1 METYMQMLGRLA
13 KNASREVAKLG
24 TKAKN
29 RGLLAVANELVEER
43 KLILQENAKDIEA
56 AKAKGVKQSLIDR
69 LALTE
74 QRIEDMAEGLRQ
86 IAALDDPIG
95 EVLGMKT
102 RPNGLR
108 IGKKRV
114 PLGVVGI
121 IYESRPNVTADAFG
135 LCFKTGNAVILRG
148 GSDAIHSNQA
158 ITRAIKEGLR
168 KEKLSQDLILLVE
181 DTSREVVN
189 EMMKMHGWIDVLIP
203 RGGAGLIANVVAN
216 STVPVIETGTG
227 NCHVYVDETAD
238 IKMATDIIENAKTQ
252 RLGVCNAC
260 ESLVIHSKIADV
272 ALPKIVTR
280 LKEHGVEI
288 RGDERAQAIS
298 LELAKQM
305 FPGYQALVVTHTD
318 GHNESGNIHTHI
330 VINSVRKTAVERQPY
345 MDKPHEEAAGYKHR
359 STDKFMNA
367 FKKTV
372 MDRCQQEGL
381 HQIDLL
387 APAERKITQKEYQAQ
402 KHGQQKLNEINQ
414 KIIEDGLKPTST
426 VFLTQKEYLRNAIDE
441 CAATSNSFDEFQS
454 KLLEQFQIS
463 VIEHRGRYS
472 YLHPDRQKRITE
484 RALGTRYGKE
494 HLEQTFLRKDPLAIL
509 YVRSHLRLVV
519 NLQTNVKAMQ
529 SPAYAHRVKLSNLQQ
544 MANTIIY
551 VQEHGFDT
559 QSDLK
564 NTLLASKQELKEMQ
578 TQFAQHRS
586 DLRTLNDQIRYTGQY
601 YANKE
606 VYSQFSNAKY
616 KGKYRKEHA
625 KEIQKYEE
633 ARDWLR
639 SFYQDGKMT
648 SLKTLTLQKEK
659 LQQQIASEEEAIS
672 SLKEKLK
679 DLDTA
684 DQNVDAILQ
693 MQIPEPVRSKT
704 KNLER

>member
-1 METYMQMLGRLA
+1 M
-13 KNASREVAKLG
+13 
-24 TKAKN
+24 
-29 RGLLAVANELVEER
+29 
-43 KLILQENAKDIEA
+43 
-56 AKAKGVKQSLIDR
+56 
-69 LALTE
+69 
-74 QRIEDMAEGLRQ
+74 
-86 IAALDDPIG
+86 
-95 EVLGMKT
+95 
-102 RPNGLR
+102 
-108 IGKKRV
+108 
-114 PLGVVGI
+114 
-121 IYESRPNVTADAFG
+121 
-135 LCFKTGNAVILRG
+135 
-148 GSDAIHSNQA
+148 
-158 ITRAIKEGLR
+158 
-168 KEKLSQDLILLVE
+168 
-181 DTSREVVN
+181 
-189 EMMKMHGWIDVLIP
+189 
-203 RGGAGLIANVVAN
+203 
-216 STVPVIETGTG
+216 
-227 NCHVYVDETAD
+227 
-238 IKMATDIIENAKTQ
+238 
-252 RLGVCNAC
+252 
-260 ESLVIHSKIADV
+260 
-272 ALPKIVTR
+272 
-280 LKEHGVEI
+280 
-288 RGDERAQAIS
+288 
-298 LELAKQM
+298 
-305 FPGYQALVVTHTD
+305 
-318 GHNESGNIHTHI
+318 
-330 VINSVRKTAVERQPY
+330 ERQPY

-372 MDRCQQEGL
+372 MERCQQEGF

-387 APAERKITQKEYQAQ
+387 VPAERKTTQKEYIAQ
-402 KHGQQKLNEINQ
+402 KHGQQKLDEINQ

-441 CAATSNSFDEFQS
+441 CASTSNSFDEFQS

-472 YLHPDRQKRITE
+472 YLHPDRQKRISE

-494 HLEQTFLRKDPLAIL
+494 HLEQAFLRKDPLAIL

-564 NTLLASKQELKEMQ
+564 NTLVASKQELKEMQ

-586 DLRTLNDQIRYTGQY
+586 NLRTLNDQIRYTGQY

-693 MQIPEPVRSKT
+693 MQIPEPVKSKT
-704 KNLER
+704 KDLER

>member
-1 METYMQMLGRLA
+1 MAILKHIKSR
-13 KNASREVAKLG
+13 NANYSA
-24 TKAKN
+24 AIN
-29 RGLLAVANELVEER
+29 YLLFEHDE
-43 KLILQENAKDIEA
+43 
-56 AKAKGVKQSLIDR
+56 
-69 LALTE
+69 
-74 QRIEDMAEGLRQ
+74 
-86 IAALDDPIG
+86 
-95 EVLGMKT
+95 KT
-102 RPNGLR
+102 
-108 IGKKRV
+108 GKKIV
-114 PLGVVGI
+114 D
-121 IYESRPNVTADAFG
+121 ESGRS
-135 LCFKTGNAVILRG
+135 I
-148 GSDAIHSNQA
+148 
-158 ITRAIKEGLR
+158 LR
-168 KEKLSQDLILLVE
+168 KEFYMDGLNCDPMSFDKECEL
-181 DTSREVVN
+181 TNAHFHKNKKRE
-189 EMMKMHGWIDVLIP
+189 
-203 RGGAGLIANVVAN
+203 
-216 STVPVIETGTG
+216 
-227 NCHVYVDETAD
+227 D
-238 IKMATDIIENAKTQ
+238 IKSHHYII
-252 RLGVCNAC
+252 
-260 ESLVIHSKIADV
+260 SYDPADV
-272 ALPKIVTR
+272 TENGLTGK
-280 LKEHGVEI
+280 
-288 RGDERAQAIS
+288 RAQAIS

-305 FPGYQALVVTHTD
+305 FPGYQALIVTHTD

-330 VINSVRKTAVERQPY
+330 VINSVRKTAVERQSY

-359 STDKFMNA
+359 STDKFMST

-387 APAERKITQKEYQAQ
+387 APAERKITQKEYMAQ
-402 KHGQQKLNEINQ
+402 KHGQQTIDEINQ

-426 VFLTQKEYLRNAIDE
+426 VFLTQKEYLRQAIDE
-441 CAATSNSFDEFQS
+441 CAVTSSNFDEFQS

-494 HLEQTFLRKDPLAIL
+494 HLEQTFLRKDPLTIL

-564 NTLLASKQELKEMQ
+564 NTLLAAKQELKEMQ
-578 TQFAQHRS
+578 TQVAQHRS
-586 DLRTLNDQIRYTGQY
+586 DLRILNDQIRYTGQY

-606 VYSQFSNAKY
+606 VYSQFSKAKY
-616 KGKYRKEHA
+616 KGKYWKEHA

-633 ARDWLR
+633 ARNWLR

-693 MQIPEPVRSKT
+693 MQIPEPVKSKT
-704 KNLER
+704 KDLER

>member
-1 METYMQMLGRLA
+1 MAIVKHIKSR
-13 KNASREVAKLG
+13 NANYSA
-24 TKAKN
+24 AIN
-29 RGLLAVANELVEER
+29 YLLFEHDE
-43 KLILQENAKDIEA
+43 
-56 AKAKGVKQSLIDR
+56 
-69 LALTE
+69 
-74 QRIEDMAEGLRQ
+74 
-86 IAALDDPIG
+86 
-95 EVLGMKT
+95 KT
-102 RPNGLR
+102 
-108 IGKKRV
+108 GKKIV
-114 PLGVVGI
+114 D
-121 IYESRPNVTADAFG
+121 ESGRS
-135 LCFKTGNAVILRG
+135 I
-148 GSDAIHSNQA
+148 
-158 ITRAIKEGLR
+158 LR
-168 KEKLSQDLILLVE
+168 KEFYMDGLNCDPMSFDKECEL
-181 DTSREVVN
+181 TNAHFHKNKKRE
-189 EMMKMHGWIDVLIP
+189 
-203 RGGAGLIANVVAN
+203 
-216 STVPVIETGTG
+216 
-227 NCHVYVDETAD
+227 D
-238 IKMATDIIENAKTQ
+238 IKSHHYII
-252 RLGVCNAC
+252 
-260 ESLVIHSKIADV
+260 SYDPADV
-272 ALPKIVTR
+272 TENGLT
-280 LKEHGVEI
+280 G
-288 RGDERAQAIS
+288 ERAQAIS
-298 LELAKQM
+298 LDLAKQM

-330 VINSVRKTAVERQPY
+330 VINSVRKTAVERRPY

-359 STDKFMNA
+359 STDKFMST

-387 APAERKITQKEYQAQ
+387 APAERKITQKEYQA
-402 KHGQQKLNEINQ
+402 
-414 KIIEDGLKPTST
+414 
-426 VFLTQKEYLRNAIDE
+426 QKEYLRNAIDE

-494 HLEQTFLRKDPLAIL
+494 YLEQTFLRKDPLAIL

-578 TQFAQHRS
+578 TQVAQHRS
-586 DLRTLNDQIRYTGQY
+586 DLRILNNQIRYTGQY

-606 VYSQFSNAKY
+606 VYSQFSKAKY

-684 DQNVDAILQ
+684 DQNVDFILQ

-704 KNLER
+704 KDLER